1 MVVETGSVG
10 AVGTEGG
17 LFCFSISAQGRQYSN
32 KYKDVEKCHQ
42 AKAQKHSLPPRISGT
57 SEFLQDRQCI
67 VAKGVALGCEG
78 RARLTTTVSGSLSF
92 AFSDETTSFLLLF

>member
-32 KYKDVEKCHQ
+32 KYKDVDVEKCHQ
-42 AKAQKHSLPPRISGT
+42 AKST
-57 SEFLQDRQCI
+57 E
-67 VAKGVALGCEG
+67 ALT
-78 RARLTTTVSGSLSF
+78 AS
-92 AFSDETTSFLLLF
+92 